1 MLALL
6 LIVLWIPPYIVNYT
20 EYINW
25 ILEPMPISN
34 VSNVIDLSLG
44 GICMRQLYIKQKV
57 FSLSGKFT
65 VKDQQENDVYY
76 VEGSFMK
83 VPKTFSI
90 MNTARDEVALIT
102 KKVFSFLPKFF
113 VDVNGQEVLTIKKEF
128 SFLKARYTIDAAGI
142 EVQGNWWDMDFQV
155 LHHGEI
161 VGEVSK
167 EWFTWGDSYKVQIID
182 EELETIIIALVV
194 AIDCVKADQAAA
206 SAASI

>member
-1 MLALL
+1 MEHRCEKEGNPGRDKDGILIYHTIDKAMSMGLL
-6 LIVLWIPPYIVNYT
+6 PTQI
-20 EYINW
+20 E
-25 ILEPMPISN
+25 
-34 VSNVIDLSLG
+34 G
-44 GICMRQLYIKQKV
+44 GISMRQLYIKQKV

-65 VKDQQENDVYY
+65 VKDQQEKDVYY
-76 VEGSFMK
+76 VEGSFMQ

-113 VDVNGQEVLTIKKEF
+113 VEVNGREVLTIKKEF

-142 EVQGNWWDMDFQV
+142 EVHGNWWDMDFQV
-155 LHHGEI
+155 LQHGEI
-161 VGEVSK
+161 VGKVSK

-182 EELETIIIALVV
+182 EEMETIIIALVV

-206 SAASI
+206 SSAASI

>member
-1 MLALL
+1 
-6 LIVLWIPPYIVNYT
+6 
-20 EYINW
+20 
-25 ILEPMPISN
+25 MPVTN
-34 VSNVIDLSLG
+34 VSNVKLKLG
-44 GICMRQLYIKQKV
+44 RHGMRQLYIKQKV
-57 FSLSGKFT
+57 LSLSGKFT
-65 VKDQQENDVYY
+65 VKDQQEKDIYY

-113 VDVNGQEVLTIKKEF
+113 VDVNGREVITIKKEF
-128 SFLKARYTIDAAGI
+128 SFLKARYTIDAEGI
-142 EVQGNWWDMDFQV
+142 EVHGNWWDMDFQV
-155 LHHGEI
+155 FHHGKLA
-161 VGEVSK
+161 GEVSK

-194 AIDCVKADQAAA
+194 AIDCVKADQSASS